1 MLTGR
6 ELLTLFIATRVR
18 RITSIG
24 RYRSS
29 RNGLYLLWSAPL
41 PNHTVNNNVNDT
53 SSVLYLF
60 PLIIGAGM
68 LDQ

>member
-24 RYRSS
+24 RHQSS
-29 RNGLYLLWSAPL
+29 RTGLYLLWSAPL
-41 PNHTVNNNVNDT
+41 PKILVNDKYHDT
-53 SSVLYLF
+53 SSVLCLF

>member
-18 RITSIG
+18 RITSTG
-24 RYRSS
+24 RYRPF
-29 RNGLYLLWSAPL
+29 RDGLYLLWSAPL
-41 PNHTVNNNVNDT
+41 PRNCFSEAIHDT
-53 SSVLYLF
+53 SSVYVLF
-60 PLIIGAGM
+60 PLIIGARM

>member
-18 RITSIG
+18 IITSTG

-41 PNHTVNNNVNDT
+41 PLNQFDELDKDT
-53 SSVLYLF
+53 SSVHTLF
-60 PLIIGAGM
+60 PLIIGARM

>member
-18 RITSIG
+18 IITSTG
-24 RYRSS
+24 RDRPS
-29 RNGLYLLWSAPL
+29 RGGLYLLWSAPL
-41 PNHTVNNNVNDT
+41 PNIQINEMYNDT
-53 SSVLYLF
+53 SSVPCLF
-60 PLIIGAGM
+60 PLIIGARM

>member
-6 ELLTLFIATRVR
+6 RLLTFFIATRVR

-24 RYRSS
+24 RYRPL
-29 RNGLYLLWSAPL
+29 RDGLYLLWSAPL
-41 PNHTVNNNVNDT
+41 PNEQINEMFNDT
-53 SSVLYLF
+53 SSVLCLF
-60 PLIIGAGM
+60 PLIIGARM